1 MQDTSEPVF
10 SVKESLKIT
19 GAVVLFEGL
28 LGSVEFPELIEKEQ
42 SNSIANLNIGS
53 AWQFCISGVKGCSS
67 ISATMRF
74 SPNTW
79 CFINAWDSPGF
90 SCVPCLLSLL
100 QEEEESQMVVV
111 DYSRYGAG
119 KNNGGECREG
129 GRADCVGLGAWTKGL
144 GRPCLDSPILRRSGE
159 CCSTGVLSLLVVDHV
174 DGSVHCF
181 VCLPGHS

>member
-42 SNSIANLNIGS
+42 SGSIANLNISS

-67 ISATMRF
+67 IPATMWF
-74 SPNTW
+74 APNTW
-79 CFINAWDSPGF
+79 CFINAWDSSGF

-100 QEEEESQMVVV
+100 QVEEEESQMVVV

-119 KNNGGECREG
+119 KNNGGECSKG
-129 GRADCVGLGAWTKGL
+129 GRADCVGLGVWTKEL
-144 GRPCLDSPILRRSGE
+144 CRPCVDSPVPRQSG
-159 CCSTGVLSLLVVDHV
+159 SAVALKYGVLSLVVVNHV
-174 DGSVHCF
+174 DS
-181 VCLPGHS
+181 